1 MCTFLGSCML
11 LDMRTLSST
20 ISGSLFIGHALGHAL
35 SGRLSG
41 MGMGM
46 GTGTDSLSRRGRRK
60 FVRFG

>member
-1 MCTFLGSCML
+1 MCAFLGTCML
-11 LDMRTLSST
+11 LDTRTL
-20 ISGSLFIGHALGHAL
+20 SGSLFIGHALGHAL

-46 GTGTDSLSRRGRRK
+46 GTDSLARRGRRK

>member
-1 MCTFLGSCML
+1 MCTFLGTCML
-11 LDMRTLSST
+11 LDTRTLSGT
-20 ISGSLFIGHALGHAL
+20 ISGSLFIGHALGHAF

-46 GTGTDSLSRRGRRK
+46 GTDSLARRGRRK